1 MKTERIG
8 IRITKDLKK
17 KLEVLARKEHRS
29 FSNYVEL
36 ILVKHIEEKRATD
49 GEQELSHVI

>member
-8 IRITKDLKK
+8 IRITKDLKR
-17 KLEVLARKEHRS
+17 KLEVLSQKEYRS

-36 ILVKHIEEKRATD
+36 ILINHVEEKRATD
-49 GEQELSHVI
+49 GEIELSHVT

>member
-8 IRITKDLKK
+8 IRITKELKK
-17 KLEVLARKEHRS
+17 KLEVLAQKEHRS

-36 ILVKHIEEKRATD
+36 ILIKHVEEKSGKDAV
-49 GEQELSHVI
+49 Q

>member
-17 KLEVLARKEHRS
+17 KLEVLAQKEQRT

-36 ILVKHIEEKRATD
+36 TLIN
-49 GEQELSHVI
+49 HVENSEPRTASKS

>member
-8 IRITKDLKK
+8 IRITKELKQ
-17 KLEVLARKEHRS
+17 KLEVLAQKEHRS

-36 ILVKHIEEKRATD
+36 ILIKHVEE
-49 GEQELSHVI
+49 QQQILPV

>member
-8 IRITKDLKK
+8 IRITKELKK
-17 KLEVLARKEHRS
+17 KLEVLAQKEHRS

-36 ILVKHIEEKRATD
+36 ILIKHVEEKSGKDAA
-49 GEQELSHVI
+49 Q